1 MSDARHARIEQRRPS
16 TKDAMRIQCP
26 ERNTARADAC
36 FSTAHK
42 KAKWG
47 IRKFMIAN
55 ILVIG
60 LLNGC
65 VYALLAAGFSLLFSV
80 ARIVNL
86 AYTAFWM
93 VAAYIFFGIML
104 LGLHP
109 LLAAMISITATVVL
123 SLLFQRMIDP
133 VKGNPM
139 SVMILTLAIGVILQK
154 VVSFVQDSF
163 QGVYFQIVPSLI
175 KGSTDILGVSVT
187 YQYLLSLFVVL
198 IVLAGLW
205 LFLTKTRFGIA
216 IRAMSEDKQVA
227 GLMGINEKS
236 VTAIVT
242 GVAVGVAAI
251 AGVVVSPLYVLEP
264 WMWLQH
270 LLVLMAVVIF
280 GGLGSLKGSILAAFI
295 IAFIETSIVFLLPT
309 MGFLRSAIVMLIMI
323 IVLLV
328 RPQGL
333 CGVMAEH

>member
-1 MSDARHARIEQRRPS
+1 
-16 TKDAMRIQCP
+16 
-26 ERNTARADAC
+26 
-36 FSTAHK
+36 
-42 KAKWG
+42 
-47 IRKFMIAN
+47 MIAN

-93 VAAYIFFGIML
+93 IAAYIFFGMML

-109 LLAAMISITATVVL
+109 LLAAGVSVTGTVVL
-123 SLLFQRMIDP
+123 SLLFQRLIDP

-154 VVSFVQDSF
+154 AVSFVQDSF

-175 KGSTDILGVSVT
+175 KGSTSIMGVAVT
-187 YQYLLSLFVVL
+187 YQYLLSLFVVV
-198 IVLAGLW
+198 IILAGLW
-205 LFLTKTRFGIA
+205 VFLTKTRFGIA
-216 IRAMSEDKQVA
+216 IRATSEDKQIA
-227 GLMGINEKS
+227 GLMGINEKA
-236 VTAIVT
+236 VTLIVT
-242 GVAVGVAAI
+242 GVAVGVAAV
-251 AGVVVSPLYVLEP
+251 AGVVVSPLYTLEP

-270 LLVLMAVVIF
+270 LLVLMGVVIF
-280 GGLGSLKGSILAAFI
+280 GGLGSLKGSIMAAFI
-295 IAFIETSIVFLLPT
+295 IAFIEASIVFLLPT
-309 MGFLRSAIVMLIMI
+309 MGFLRSAIVMFIMI
-323 IVLLV
+323 VVLLV

-333 CGVMAEH
+333 FGTMADEH

>member
-1 MSDARHARIEQRRPS
+1 
-16 TKDAMRIQCP
+16 
-26 ERNTARADAC
+26 
-36 FSTAHK
+36 
-42 KAKWG
+42 
-47 IRKFMIAN
+47 MIAN
-55 ILVIG
+55 IFVIG

-93 VAAYIFFGIML
+93 VAAYIFLGGTL

-109 LLAAMISITATVVL
+109 LLAAVISIAATLVMG
-123 SLLFQRMIDP
+123 LLFQRVIDP

-154 VVSFVQDSF
+154 AVSFVQDSF

-175 KGSTDILGVSVT
+175 KGSTNILGVAVT
-187 YQYLLSLFVVL
+187 YQYLLSLFVV
-198 IVLAGLW
+198 IFILAGLW

-216 IRAMSEDKQVA
+216 VRATSEDKQVA
-227 GLMGINEKS
+227 GLMGINEKAIS
-236 VTAIVT
+236 DIVT
-242 GVAVGVAAI
+242 GIAVGVAAI

-270 LLVLMAVVIF
+270 LMVLMAVVVF
-280 GGLGSLKGSILAAFI
+280 GGLGSLKGSIWAAFI
-295 IAFIETSIVFLLPT
+295 VAFIESFIVFLLPT
-309 MGFLRSAIVMLIMI
+309 MGFLRSAIVMFIMI
-323 IVLLV
+323 IVLLI

-333 CGVMAEH
+333 FGTLMEEQH

>member
-1 MSDARHARIEQRRPS
+1 
-16 TKDAMRIQCP
+16 
-26 ERNTARADAC
+26 
-36 FSTAHK
+36 
-42 KAKWG
+42 
-47 IRKFMIAN
+47 MITN
-55 ILVIG
+55 IIVIG

-93 VAAYIFFGIML
+93 IAAYIFFGLML

-109 LLAAMISITATVVL
+109 LLAAVGSVSVTVVL
-123 SLLFQRMIDP
+123 SLLFQRLIAP
-133 VKGNPM
+133 VQGNPM

-154 VVSFVQDSF
+154 GVSFVQNIF

-175 KGSTDILGVSVT
+175 KGSTEIMGVAVT
-187 YQYLLSLFVVL
+187 YQYMLSLFVV
-198 IVLAGLW
+198 IVVLAGLW
-205 LFLTKTRFGIA
+205 FFLTKTRFGIA
-216 IRAMSEDKQVA
+216 IRAMSEDKPVA
-227 GLMGINEKS
+227 GLAGINEKV
-236 VTAIVT
+236 VTNIVT

-264 WMWLQH
+264 HMWLQH

-280 GGLGSLKGSILAAFI
+280 GGLGSLKGSIVAAFI
-295 IAFIETSIVFLLPT
+295 IAFIEASVVFLLPNI
-309 MGFLRSAIVMLIMI
+309 GFLRSAIVMFIMI
-323 IVLLV
+323 IVLLI

-333 CGVMAEH
+333 FGSTADAH

>member
-1 MSDARHARIEQRRPS
+1 
-16 TKDAMRIQCP
+16 
-26 ERNTARADAC
+26 
-36 FSTAHK
+36 
-42 KAKWG
+42 
-47 IRKFMIAN
+47 MIAN
-55 ILVIG
+55 IFVIG

-93 VAAYIFFGIML
+93 IAAYIFLGMTL

-109 LLAAMISITATVVL
+109 LLAATVSIAGTVVL
-123 SLLFQRMIDP
+123 SLLFQRLIAP
-133 VKGNPM
+133 VQGNPM

-154 VVSFVQDSF
+154 TVSFIQDSF

-175 KGSTDILGVSVT
+175 KGSTNVMGVAVT
-187 YQYLLSLFVVL
+187 YQYLLSLFVV
-198 IVLAGLW
+198 IFVLAGLW
-205 LFLTKTRFGIA
+205 IFLTKTRFGIA
-216 IRAMSEDKQVA
+216 IRATSDDKQVA
-227 GLMGINEKS
+227 GLMGINEKA
-236 VTAIVT
+236 VTNIVT

-280 GGLGSLKGSILAAFI
+280 GGLGSLKGSIVAAFI
-295 IAFIETSIVFLLPT
+295 IAFIEASIVFLLPNI
-309 MGFLRSAIVMLIMI
+309 GFLRSAVVMFIMI
-323 IVLLV
+323 VVLLV
-328 RPQGL
+328 RPRGL
-333 CGVMAEH
+333 FGTMAEEH

>member
-1 MSDARHARIEQRRPS
+1 
-16 TKDAMRIQCP
+16 
-26 ERNTARADAC
+26 
-36 FSTAHK
+36 
-42 KAKWG
+42 
-47 IRKFMIAN
+47 MIAN

-93 VAAYIFFGIML
+93 IAAYIFFGMML

-109 LLAAMISITATVVL
+109 LLAAAVSITGTVVL
-123 SLLFQRMIDP
+123 SLLFQRLIAP
-133 VKGNPM
+133 VQGNPM

-154 VVSFVQDSF
+154 AVSFIQDSF

-175 KGSTDILGVSVT
+175 KGSTNILGVAVT
-187 YQYLLSLFVVL
+187 YQYLLSLFVV
-198 IVLAGLW
+198 IVILAALW
-205 LFLTKTRFGIA
+205 VFLTKTRFGIA
-216 IRAMSEDKQVA
+216 IRATSEDKQVA
-227 GLMGINEKS
+227 GLVGINEKV
-236 VTAIVT
+236 VTNIVT

-270 LLVLMAVVIF
+270 LLVLMGVVIF
-280 GGLGSLKGSILAAFI
+280 GGLGSLKGSIVAAFV
-295 IAFIETSIVFLLPT
+295 IAFIEASIVFLLPNI
-309 MGFLRSAIVMLIMI
+309 GFLRSAIVMFIMI
-323 IVLLV
+323 VVLLV

-333 CGVMAEH
+333 FGTMAEEH

>member
-1 MSDARHARIEQRRPS
+1 
-16 TKDAMRIQCP
+16 
-26 ERNTARADAC
+26 
-36 FSTAHK
+36 
-42 KAKWG
+42 
-47 IRKFMIAN
+47 MIAN
-55 ILVIG
+55 IFIIG

-93 VAAYIFFGIML
+93 IAAYIFFGMTL

-109 LLAAMISITATVVL
+109 LLAATVSIAGTVVL
-123 SLLFQRMIDP
+123 SLLFQRLIAP
-133 VKGNPM
+133 VQGNPM

-154 VVSFVQDSF
+154 TVSFIQDSF

-175 KGSTDILGVSVT
+175 KGSTNVMGVAVT
-187 YQYLLSLFVVL
+187 YQYLLSLFVV
-198 IVLAGLW
+198 IFVLAGLW
-205 LFLTKTRFGIA
+205 IFLTKTRFGIA
-216 IRAMSEDKQVA
+216 IRATSEDKQVA
-227 GLMGINEKS
+227 GLMGINEKA
-236 VTAIVT
+236 VTNIVT

-280 GGLGSLKGSILAAFI
+280 GGLGSMKGSIVAAFI
-295 IAFIETSIVFLLPT
+295 IAFIEASIVFLLPNI
-309 MGFLRSAIVMLIMI
+309 GFLRSAVVMFIMI
-323 IVLLV
+323 VVLLV
-328 RPQGL
+328 RPRGL
-333 CGVMAEH
+333 FGTMAEEH